1 MCRRAL
7 DGLNELCDM
16 IGLQQMELPAAA
28 LGGEKYAAVM
38 SGAAAEDKPG
48 TARTMVRHAS
58 MPNNMYSQIQKRR
71 WELLEAHNPQM
82 HGHCILK
89 SSPKARKEMHV
100 QMTVAN
106 GDLSIKFEQ
115 QNKGRWQS
123 FQLCRLTVK
132 DLVICY
138 SHGNTRGFCIAAPW
152 KGILEVCIYCSPCD
166 NRTNTWLLFLQKTG
180 ARMQLIRDM
189 ENHSSELSP
198 VEEV

>member
-1 MCRRAL
+1 
-7 DGLNELCDM
+7 M

-48 TARTMVRHAS
+48 TARTMVRHGS
-58 MPNNMYSQIQKRR
+58 LPNNMYSQIQKRR
-71 WELLEAHNPQM
+71 WELLEAHNPKM